1 MAKSKSI
8 FLLTEIFGGGRKN
21 PMIMIP
27 LDPNQKGTVEER
39 TKRATRWLW
48 SHGIYP
54 SPSAVNMRMRG
65 KTRDCLNGIETKVR
79 NEVAKELGIPYQRE
93 TTAGDRIRRRL

>member
-1 MAKSKSI
+1 MAKSKSV
-8 FLLTEIFGGGRKN
+8 FLSDDGSGLPCILV
-21 PMIMIP
+21 P
-27 LDPNQKGTVEER
+27 LDKNCKGTVEER

-65 KTRDCLNGIETKVR
+65 KTRDCLNGVETKAR
-79 NEVAKELGIPYQRE
+79 NEVAKELNIPYQRATNLNGKTYKE
-93 TTAGDRIRRRL
+93 VRR